1 MNNHVQLTP
10 RSIWEFG
17 KVVEKNGK
25 KALAIVMASEY
36 AETTKTGLMPS
47 GKCYED
53 YLLFVREKMFI
64 ELGTAVVEDEDDEV
78 VSTLS
83 GTDGNTSTSIG
94 MKDNWIFPGYI
105 AFALWGPIMPDDMD
119 TIYKANA
126 FMVSD
131 SSGGKVGRRQTKSQ
145 GIIIP
150 DTKPLRSSSFSNAS
164 VKGTNQS
171 DYLVAASI
179 AQQNIDSLNVKT

>member
-1 MNNHVQLTP
+1 
-10 RSIWEFG
+10 
-17 KVVEKNGK
+17 
-25 KALAIVMASEY
+25 
-36 AETTKTGLMPS
+36 MPS

-64 ELGTAVVEDEDDEV
+64 VLGTAVVEDEDDEV